1 MLTGRIASGTTGKTR
16 ACPHCKT
23 TILESAVICPQCRH
37 HLKFGGPARPEDAAA
52 KFSALSVEGT
62 LRHSERGSDWE
73 YSVVVSIRNERG
85 EEVGRQVV
93 GLRQQHQP
101 ELGAIEQRSHA
112 RLHGAPS
119 AGCTWCRRTWC
130 RVYTRALRHPSTP
143 T

>member
-93 GLRQQHQP
+93 GV
-101 ELGAIEQRSHA
+101 G
-112 RLHGAPS
+112 
-119 AGCTWCRRTWC
+119 
-130 RVYTRALRHPSTP
+130 ALRP
-143 T
+143 TETRTFTLSVEVTAPGGRAVPR